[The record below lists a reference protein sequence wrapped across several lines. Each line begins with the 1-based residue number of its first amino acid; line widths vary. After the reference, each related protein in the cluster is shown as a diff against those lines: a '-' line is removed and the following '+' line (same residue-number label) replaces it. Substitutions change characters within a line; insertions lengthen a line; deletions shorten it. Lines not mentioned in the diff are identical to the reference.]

1 MADRK
6 TGELKV
12 IDETKLIKFLA
23 SEIKAVEDM
32 EKNQIQTGEIMEMS
46 VANIKRN
53 VYQNLLDKII
63 NDEFASGKY

>member
-1 MADRK
+1 MADRE

-53 VYQNLLDKII
+53 VYQNLLDRII

>member
-1 MADRK
+1 M
-6 TGELKV
+6 

-23 SEIKAVEDM
+23 SEIKAVEDG

-53 VYQNLLDKII
+53 VYQYMLDKII
-63 NDEFASGKY
+63 NDEFASKKY